1 MTSVSGCEFSAAV
14 CYALSQLRTPHLSLK
29 EQQRRSI
36 RAIFD
41 GKDVF
46 VCLPT
51 GFGKSLCFQTLPFVF
66 DHKLGFQRKSAVV
79 VVSPLVALMTDQVQS
94 LRKKGIDAVV
104 ISSDRR
110 GEAVADDFVACESSL
125 KTASLIFCSPEA
137 LVQTKWRETMEKP
150 GVSDRVCA
158 IVVDEAHCISKW

>member
-1 MTSVSGCEFSAAV
+1 MTSVSGCEFSAV

-46 VCLPT
+46 
-51 GFGKSLCFQTLPFVF
+51 GKNLCFQTLPFVF

-94 LRKKGIDAVV
+94 LRKKGINAVV
-104 ISSDRR
+104 ISSDHR
-110 GEAVADDFVACESSL
+110 GEALLLAN
-125 KTASLIFCSPEA
+125 
-137 LVQTKWRETMEKP
+137 
-150 GVSDRVCA
+150 
-158 IVVDEAHCISKW
+158 HC